1 MRFNTIIRF
10 NNNTDKSEVMK
21 TIVSISNENKI
32 RNLKKGIR
40 LMNGNVT
47 MAVADGNDFVE
58 DKFTTLI
65 KFDTYKIPRI
75 ISGYILK
82 KIKPS
87 IVAH

>member
-10 NNNTDKSEVMK
+10 NNNTDKSEVLK

>member
-10 NNNTDKSEVMK
+10 NNSTDKSEVLK

-47 MAVADGNDFVE
+47 MAVADGNDFVQ

>member
-10 NNNTDKSEVMK
+10 NNSTDKSEVLK